1 MISNST
7 VRYLDTTQATKFYS
21 EKPEDLVEV
30 IAGPIN
36 ALYASSL
43 MGPETAKLA
52 SMDQWGNIKIP
63 YFDRLS
69 KNLTVNSKGWIS
81 LSGLKPGE
89 IIYSSL
95 LGVPVS
101 QSLGRGIDE
110 EPKVAN
116 TTWTMSTTYLSLFC
130 DTKSREPLIPLNTPI
145 SNGENNRTWHSRSTF
160 SSQLF
165 SIAVDGFISPNSTL
179 ESSHSISAFTN
190 ATNASSFPHTLRFQA
205 PIWTEDISLNATAN
219 LTFASAYCSFSQ
231 QYVDVEVQCSG
242 TGSTTGTGNQDCGV
256 TAIRESLVTHAP
268 PEVTVL
274 GFEFAFSMLSYL
286 LPLAT
291 GESVTGGVL
300 PQSTATELFLSGT
313 EATLSHL
320 TKADLSL
327 LTQSEMEIRLG
338 QVLNTYYMASL
349 APYGMTGNLTAGN
362 AKETESEAEVTVW
375 ENRYSVN
382 EKWLA
387 MYFISC
393 AVLLAAVVCGIALK
407 VVVVAPDILGWVSSL
422 TRDNPYAG
430 APEGGSAMNGWER
443 TKLLGGLRVR
453 IGDIGGSGSVG
464 YIALGAEEH
473 TRVLQ
478 NERLY
483 Y

>member
-1 MISNST
+1 M
-7 VRYLDTTQATKFYS
+7 
-21 EKPEDLVEV
+21 VEI

-36 ALYASSL
+36 ALYAGSL

-69 KNLTVNSKGWIS
+69 KNLTVNSTGWIS
-81 LSGLKPGE
+81 LSGLKPGD
-89 IIYSSL
+89 ITYSSL

-101 QSLGRGIDE
+101 KSLGRGVDE
-110 EPKVAN
+110 ELKPAN
-116 TTWTMSTTYLSLFC
+116 TTWTMSTTHLSLSC
-130 DTKSREPLIPLNTPI
+130 DTMSREPLIPLNTPN
-145 SNGENNRTWHSRSTF
+145 SNSENENRTWHSRSTF

-165 SIAVDGFISPNSTL
+165 SFAVDGFISPNRTL

-190 ATNASSFPHTLRFQA
+190 ATNASSIPHMLLFQS
-205 PIWTEDISLNATAN
+205 PIWTEDLSLNATAN
-219 LTFASAYCSFSQ
+219 LTFASAYCSLSQ
-231 QYVDVEVQCSG
+231 QYVDVEVHCSG
-242 TGSTTGTGNQDCGV
+242 TGSNTAMGNQDCGV
-256 TAIRESLVTHAP
+256 TAIRESPGPHAP
-268 PEVTVL
+268 PEFTVL
-274 GFEFAFSMLSYL
+274 GFDFAFSMLSYL

-300 PQSTATELFLSGT
+300 PRSTATELFLSGT

-327 LTQSEMEIRLG
+327 VTQSEMEIWLG
-338 QVLNTYYMASL
+338 QVLKTYYMASL

-362 AKETESEAEVTVW
+362 AMEVESEAEVTVW

-382 EKWLA
+382 KKWLA

-393 AVLLAAVVCGIALK
+393 AVLLAAVVCGIILK

-430 APEGGSAMNGWER
+430 ALEGGTALNGWER
-443 TKLLGGLRVR
+443 TKHLRDMRVR
-453 IGDIGGSGSVG
+453 IGDVGGKRGVG
-464 YIALGAEEH
+464 YIALAAEEQ

-478 NERLY
+478 KERVY
-483 Y
+483 S